1 MGINLVFLGPPGAG
15 KGTYAKKLREHVNI
29 PHISTGDMFREA
41 ATSGTELGK
50 KVKEIME
57 KGELVPDDIVNEVVR
72 ERLLKDDCK
81 RGFILDGYPRTVP
94 QAEALEKILE
104 ELGEK
109 LTAAIFF
116 DVPEDVVV
124 ERLTNRRICP
134 KCGRI
139 YNLLSMKPKEDEL
152 CDVCKVKLIQRD
164 DDKEEVV
171 RKRYKV
177 YMENTK
183 PVIEFY
189 NKKKLLFTI
198 DGTIGLE
205 KVTQEVLNIIGRKG

>member
-1 MGINLVFLGPPGAG
+1 MNLVFLGPPGAG

-104 ELGEK
+104 ELG
-109 LTAAIFF
+109 
-116 DVPEDVVV
+116 
-124 ERLTNRRICP
+124 
-134 KCGRI
+134 
-139 YNLLSMKPKEDEL
+139 
-152 CDVCKVKLIQRD
+152 
-164 DDKEEVV
+164 
-171 RKRYKV
+171 
-177 YMENTK
+177 
-183 PVIEFY
+183 
-189 NKKKLLFTI
+189 
-198 DGTIGLE
+198 
-205 KVTQEVLNIIGRKG
+205 